1 VKSKI
6 SLVSLSIYLNKTA
19 LKLFITTKIFIISKK
34 KYPQIAYAMKII
46 TPEYNSILEFEV
58 GKLAKDCPFLLE
70 TKAAFASKVFKL
82 SIIFSLNMK

>member
-1 VKSKI
+1 
-6 SLVSLSIYLNKTA
+6 
-19 LKLFITTKIFIISKK
+19 
-34 KYPQIAYAMKII
+34 MKII
-46 TPEYNSILEFEV
+46 TPKYGSILEFEV